1 MSVTWLVDDLIAAL
15 RGLGPLT
22 VGEPEAAR
30 GTVRST
36 PPAAVRA

>member
-15 RGLGPLT
+15 LGLGPLT
-22 VGEPEAAR
+22 VGEHEATR
-30 GTVRST
+30 ETIRFT